1 MPTVSSQIVSNSQ
14 QVDGSLLIH
23 EQHTIDGVIY
33 DHIYHAAADLDIEA
47 ACQARGVAIA
57 AELASKAAALAE
69 ATNYE
74 LPLTAVEIMRRITPV
89 EWAAFQSS
97 TDAGVAYF
105 RAVFAKTDQVYRTD
119 PLTVAGFSALVDAG
133 ILTTERVSEVL
144 A

>member
-1 MPTVSSQIVSNSQ
+1 MISVIKSQSTQ
-14 QVDGSLLIH
+14 ADGTILVH

-47 ACQARGVAIA
+47 ACQARGAAIA

-74 LPLTAVEIMRRITPV
+74 IPLTAVEVMRRITPD

-97 TDAGVAYF
+97 ADVGVAYF
-105 RAVFAKTDQVYRTD
+105 RAVFAKTDQVYRND
-119 PLTVAGFSALVDAG
+119 PLTVAGFAALVDAG
-133 ILTTERVSEVL
+133 ILTADRVTEVL